1 MPCYI
6 KTMKKY
12 IVLKDEDSEV
22 EFANPKCRSMT
33 GHSYK
38 NYVLKNSKN
47 HYDFFM
53 TTPQHIN
60 TRLWDP
66 IWKKKRFMF
75 CLNNRF
81 IRLVSL
87 WFFSFSQIKNIKHL
101 SGRRNTSR
109 NAFNSALIPFPKKQY
124 MNVLKFWI
132 IFLKSCVSVKRENFE
147 FNL

>member
-1 MPCYI
+1 
-6 KTMKKY
+6 MKKY
-12 IVLKDEDSEV
+12 KVLIDEDSEV
-22 EFANPKCRSMT
+22 EIAIPKCRSIT
-33 GHSYK
+33 GHVYK
-38 NYVLKNSKN
+38 IYVLKNSKN

-75 CLNNRF
+75 CLNHPF

-87 WFFSFSQIKNIKHL
+87 WFFSFSKIKNIKHL

-109 NAFNSALIPFPKKQY
+109 NAFISALIPFPKNNIWMY
-124 MNVLKFWI
+124 WNPGYFFWNYVC
-132 IFLKSCVSVKRENFE
+132 LSKRENFE